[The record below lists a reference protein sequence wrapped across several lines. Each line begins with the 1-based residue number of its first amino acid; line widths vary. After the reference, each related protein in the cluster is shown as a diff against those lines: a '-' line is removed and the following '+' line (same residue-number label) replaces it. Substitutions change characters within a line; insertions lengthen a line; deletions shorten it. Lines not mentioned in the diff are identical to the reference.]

1 MEILSGVKKVEEVMG
16 VKQAY
21 IYDSI
26 NGRERVIKLDENRI
40 YVIPG
45 YQREI
50 RWSAENV
57 QILIDDLKKGSKFL
71 GTIALSTY
79 EAKRFEVIDGQ
90 QRLTVIAMLIKY
102 LNNVVPES
110 KKFEEVCRID
120 NQSFVK
126 FNEIL
131 VFDFNYSR
139 IEQENLA
146 LYNEILSND
155 PLLQKDHFGEIWSSI
170 SERIDVLSS
179 KERIDLLTAVK
190 ESDLNVIV
198 NEIDRTETQRKFCV
212 DYFIDINNKSV
223 VLDSLDIIRAYAFK
237 EDFERMS
244 LKWINIQNLCN
255 ELQSTVKYSR
265 EVLYFQYF
273 ICMINREL
281 EYSITKMS
289 ENYKI
294 KEDVEIKGKR
304 YSSGTYVWDMFSNN
318 SFYSNLLLDLN
329 DYLNFIKVVIESETG
344 GNEKF
349 KEYFINDIGE
359 KVDETRIL
367 NTHTIINA
375 ILRNDDLVPKM
386 MVMKYYLEILRP
398 ANIVAKRY
406 KIINQIYVIS
416 NVFTMS
422 KKRKGSDQIA
432 NRLLNKD
439 WEQAIREYAN
449 KMILDIPREIG
460 FDKVAKIN
468 STHTVESGQYMA
480 RRYIGMMDAYTWNS
494 GNISVDEEAF
504 KKINNTT
511 GDKNIEHFIVN
522 RKYGYALYS
531 EDGSRVDIEID
542 MPKKQRKH
550 IATLANYIILNSQV
564 NTKLGNRP
572 VYEKIEILET
582 EIKENGINYVI
593 PSKTSQLH
601 YYLIKKIMHDES
613 KYPIEKINKGK
624 NEIERTKSLKD
635 YYRQHFE
642 DEFRKLSDALT
653 HEEVVIAAKLEYELL
668 KEGFEK
674 RDDAYAF
681 ELGTIFTNVVANI
694 EVKNKKLVMEAEL
707 YNPWYGEDE
716 ADNLYGELVK
726 KIINAFS
733 DKYKREPCV
742 QSSNEW
748 GGSDDENF
756 VFSYV
761 FAPEAN
767 NAVGFLEALNEISSI
782 VREIKS

>member
-1 MEILSGVKKVEEVMG
+1 MKILSGVKKVEEVMG
-16 VKQAY
+16 VNQAY
-21 IYDSI
+21 VYDSI
-26 NGRERVIKLDENRI
+26 NGRESVIKLDENRI

-71 GTIALSTY
+71 GTIALSTF
-79 EAKRFEVIDGQ
+79 EAKKFEVIDGQ

-146 LYNEILSND
+146 LYNEILLND

-179 KERIDLLTAVK
+179 EERIELLTAVK

-255 ELQSTVKYSR
+255 ELQRTVKYSR

-273 ICMINREL
+273 ICMINKEL
-281 EYSITKMS
+281 EYSIAKMS

-294 KEDVEIKGKR
+294 KGDVEIKGKR

-318 SFYSNLLLDLN
+318 SFYSNLLVDLN

-349 KEYFINDIGE
+349 KKYFINEIGE

-386 MVMKYYLEILRP
+386 MVMKYYLEILKP
-398 ANIVAKRY
+398 ANIAAKRY
-406 KIINQIYVIS
+406 KIINQIYVIA
-416 NVFTMS
+416 NAFTMS

-449 KMILDIPREIG
+449 KMILDVPREIG

-511 GDKNIEHFIVN
+511 GDNNIEHFIVN
-522 RKYGYALYS
+522 RKYGYTLYS
-531 EDGSRVDIEID
+531 EDGGRVDIEIV

-550 IATLANYIILNSQV
+550 IATIANYIILNRQV
-564 NTKLGNRP
+564 NANLENRP
-572 VYEKIEILET
+572 VYEKIEMLET

-613 KYPIEKINKGK
+613 KYPAEKIRRGE
-624 NEIERTKSLKD
+624 NEAERKKILRD
-635 YYRQHFE
+635 YYRLYFE
-642 DEFRKLSDALT
+642 DEFRKLTDALT
-653 HEEVVIAAKLEYELL
+653 HEEVVNAARLEYELL

-674 RDDAYAF
+674 AEDVFTF
-681 ELGTIFTNVVANI
+681 ELDTIFKNIEANI
-694 EVKNKKLVMEAEL
+694 DVKNEKLIMATEL
-707 YNPWYGEDE
+707 YNPWYGKDAE
-716 ADNLYGELVK
+716 GESCLELIQ

-733 DKYKREPCV
+733 DKYGEEPRV
-742 QSSNEW
+742 LSSNEW
-748 GGSDDENF
+748 GGSDDESYI
-756 VFSYV
+756 FSYV
-761 FAPEAN
+761 FEPEIS
-767 NAVGFLEALNEISSI
+767 NAMRFLDALNEVSGI
-782 VREIKS
+782 VDND